1 MAYTKLNFSRA
12 ALVGIPAAPTGKRT
26 YYSDAKEPGLLLCV
40 TATSTK
46 SFQVY
51 IKLSGRP
58 ERVTL
63 GRFSPALPDSVE
75 LPRDCD
81 HRDFMANTPELNIRM
96 ARSMAALVK
105 IDLKAGIK
113 PADVKKGKRDEMTV
127 GELFEWYVT
136 AHLIPKKK
144 KSTAN
149 IRADFERYLGK
160 IPDGDRK
167 RHGAK
172 RTKQPGSVNWTNRK
186 MSSITHQEVQ
196 KLHDDLGK
204 HIGDRTA
211 NIAINL
217 LRAMYNQAIRK
228 KIYKK
233 ENPASDIE
241 KFRTPSRERFIQSD
255 ELPRFF
261 VAVAEE
267 PSGDVRDFV
276 LLDLLSGARKNN
288 VLSMRWAD
296 VNLDRAE
303 WRLPDTKNGEPLTVP
318 LMPEAVQVLRSRK
331 PDKPAEFV
339 FPGRGKTGHLAD
351 PRKGWERIFD
361 RDELNQLTQRIRDS
375 GTAFEWPAVKVKGP
389 RDKTRNTETLK
400 ESLARARSVAQELEI
415 DTTGARILDL
425 HIHDMRRTLG
435 SWQAATG
442 ASLVIIGKSL
452 GHKDLA
458 STAIYSRLDLDP
470 VRNSMQTAT
479 RAMLVAGGLLPSA
492 EIVPINKKAASA

>member
-1 MAYTKLNFSRA
+1 MAYQKINFSRS
-12 ALVGIPAAPTGKRT
+12 ALVGLPVPRSGKRA
-26 YYSDAKEPGLLLCV
+26 YYGDTKEPGLLLCV
-40 TATSTK
+40 TSTGTK

-58 ERVTL
+58 ARVTL
-63 GRFSPALPDSVE
+63 GRFSPTLPDSME

-81 HRDFMANTPELNIRM
+81 HRDFMANTPELNTRM
-96 ARSMAALVK
+96 ARSLAALVK
-105 IDLKAGIK
+105 IDLKAGVK
-113 PADVKKGKRDEMTV
+113 PADAKKGKRDEMTI
-127 GELFEWYVT
+127 GGLFEWYVT

-160 IPDGDRK
+160 IPDGERK
-167 RHGAK
+167 KHGAN
-172 RTKQPGSVNWTNRK
+172 RAKQPGSVNWTNRK
-186 MSSITHQEVQ
+186 MSSITHQDVQ
-196 KLHDDLGK
+196 KLHDDLGQ
-204 HIGDRTA
+204 HIGQRTA
-211 NIAINL
+211 NIAIAL
-217 LRAMYNQAIRK
+217 LRAMYNQAIK
-228 KIYKK
+228 KKMYKK
-233 ENPASDIE
+233 ENPASEIE

-261 VAVAEE
+261 AALAEE
-267 PSGDVRDFV
+267 PSADVRDFV
-276 LLDLLSGARKNN
+276 LTDLLSGARKSN
-288 VLSMRWAD
+288 VLSMRWVD

-318 LMPEAVQVLRSRK
+318 LMPEAVQVLRNRK
-331 PDKPAEFV
+331 PDKQAEFV
-339 FPGRGKTGHLAD
+339 FPGRGKSGHLQD
-351 PRKGWERIFD
+351 PKKGWERIFD
-361 RDELNQLTQRIRDS
+361 RDELNQLTQRIRDA
-375 GTAFEWPAVKVKGP
+375 GTVFEWPAAKVKRP
-389 RDKTRNTETLK
+389 RDKTRKIETLK
-400 ESLARARSVAQELEI
+400 QSLARARSVAQALEI

-458 STAIYSRLDLDP
+458 STAIYSRLNLDP

-492 EIVPINKKAASA
+492 EIVPINKKAANA